1 MGGGGSA
8 GGGGGR
14 WGRLGNKGISE
25 YGRREATCEESG
37 LGGWGTARLCWDL
50 FVCLVFYSP
59 APLNLFIFIW
69 YSEQSAAQSQT
80 TASLQTPKRLSLPLV
95 SRTKKQ
101 TNKPTLRALGP
112 FKMRGIQF
120 FLRDG
125 EGQKIISIRPT
136 TPRPTNSPVLS
147 RMTALPV
154 SSHLPRRCSGAQGR
168 SAHADFPAVRGCSHC
183 PHNVRPRGGQGVCE
197 VSPCP

>member
-1 MGGGGSA
+1 M
-8 GGGGGR
+8 
-14 WGRLGNKGISE
+14 
-25 YGRREATCEESG
+25 
-37 LGGWGTARLCWDL
+37 
-50 FVCLVFYSP
+50 FYSP

-168 SAHADFPAVRGCSHC
+168 SAHADFPAVRAAATARTMSGLGEVKGFARSAPARNTQLIAQKTC
-183 PHNVRPRGGQGVCE
+183 PLREPSAPERRCRR
-197 VSPCP
+197 